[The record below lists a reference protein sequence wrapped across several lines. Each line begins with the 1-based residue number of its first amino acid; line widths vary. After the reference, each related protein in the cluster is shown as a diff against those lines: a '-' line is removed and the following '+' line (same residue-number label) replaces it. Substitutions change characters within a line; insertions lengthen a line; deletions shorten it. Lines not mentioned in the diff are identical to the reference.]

1 MFKQVNSRV
10 DEPQIRE
17 LLEYAAVL
25 EPEALEEALEVYR
38 SGAGQ
43 LYGYEDEGEIVG
55 LIGFRVNESRE
66 LEIIHLVVRPEKRQ
80 QGYGRGMVLLAL
92 SHANP
97 DSIVADTDEEE
108 AQFFRSIGFQITGLG
123 GGPYGEE
130 RFRCVYNVD
139 EENEE

>member
-1 MFKQVNSRV
+1 MFKQVNARV

-17 LLEYAAVL
+17 LLENTVVL
-25 EPEALEEALEVYR
+25 ESEGLEEALGLYR

-66 LEIIHLVVRPEKRQ
+66 LEIIHLVVRPENRL
-80 QGYGRGMVLLAL
+80 QGYGRGLVLLAL

-97 DSIVADTDEEE
+97 DSIVADTDEEG

-123 GGPYGEE
+123 GAPYGEE

-139 EENEE
+139 EENKD

>member
-1 MFKQVNSRV
+1 MFKPINSRV

-17 LLEYAAVL
+17 LLEYAVVL
-25 EPEALEEALEVYR
+25 EPAALEEALALYR

-43 LYGYEDEGEIVG
+43 LYGYEDEGEVVG
-55 LIGFRVNESRE
+55 VIGFRVNDSRV
-66 LEIIHLVVRPEKRQ
+66 LEIIHLVVRPESRM
-80 QGYGRGMVLLAL
+80 QGYGRGLVLLAL

-97 DSIVADTDEEE
+97 ESIASVTDEEG

-139 EENEE
+139 EENED